1 MSVKIMGQVWD
12 LDNEL
17 IKREEKYVLLAYTDH
32 ADHEGG
38 NMYPSI
44 ELICEKTGY
53 KERAVQLITRSLEE
67 KGFLVADGKG
77 RNGTN
82 KWRYGKGA
90 KFAGVQNNDDGGANR
105 KVEGVQQDAPE
116 PNVIKPSLPLS
127 IENAI
132 YTEQPITQEMADLA
146 NLRDTAPKMFE
157 KALGFS
163 KPLPW
168 WSSKVW
174 TEFGEWVC
182 KRYTESR
189 TAFGEYQIWRGTP
202 YTKGGIANT
211 RLRGFPAEFYD
222 SWDMFMMSKEPAKKV
237 EPLRML

>member
-12 LDNEL
+12 LNNEL

-32 ADHEGG
+32 ADHEGR

-44 ELICEKTGY
+44 ELICKKTGY

-67 KGFLVADGKG
+67 KGFLIADGKG

-82 KWRYGKGA
+82 KWRYGEGA

-146 NLRDTAPKMFE
+146 NMRDTAPKMFE

-168 WSSKVW
+168 WSNKV
-174 TEFGEWVC
+174 
-182 KRYTESR
+182 
-189 TAFGEYQIWRGTP
+189 
-202 YTKGGIANT
+202 
-211 RLRGFPAEFYD
+211 
-222 SWDMFMMSKEPAKKV
+222 
-237 EPLRML
+237 

>member
-38 NMYPSI
+38 NIYPSI

-82 KWRYGKGA
+82 KWRYGRGA
-90 KFAGVQNNDDGGANR
+90 NFAGVQNNDEGGAKR
-105 KVEGVQQDAPE
+105 KVEGVQQDAPK
-116 PNVIKPSLPLS
+116 PNVIKPSVVLS
-127 IENAI
+127 EKEIQQVNAKVDAI
-132 YTEQPITQEMADLA
+132 LASGQDQTQLDCLH
-146 NLRDTAPKMFE
+146 DFE
-157 KALGFS
+157 RIFGFGS
-163 KPLPW
+163 LPW
-168 WSSKVW
+168 YSTTAWDKFAKWIIKQAGGAWFDDYVQWRNRDGKYKAFSNKKIRENPAAFMDTGYPEFEASKMY
-174 TEFGEWVC
+174 E
-182 KRYTESR
+182 
-189 TAFGEYQIWRGTP
+189 
-202 YTKGGIANT
+202 
-211 RLRGFPAEFYD
+211 
-222 SWDMFMMSKEPAKKV
+222 